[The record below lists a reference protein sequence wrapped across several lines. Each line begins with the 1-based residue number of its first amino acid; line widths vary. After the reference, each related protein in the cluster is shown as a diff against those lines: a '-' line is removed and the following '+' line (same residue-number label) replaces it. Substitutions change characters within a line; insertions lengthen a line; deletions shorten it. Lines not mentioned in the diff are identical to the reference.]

1 MNLVLSYVN
10 VIVVFVSTVRASAI
24 LRIPANVSLIEKFR
38 CRLRG
43 RQVRVILS
51 SDYNALK
58 CVLCAIYKGSLFRF
72 TTKWSNEIMRT
83 LQQSSIIEAAQ
94 LLMLFKQYHRVYS
107 LSVSTWHN
115 CSNSAGICLNITPI
129 RVVLF
134 DAFDRNI
141 ADEES
146 LIYDRKCSIPFVS
159 TGMAK
164 FFERF

>member
-1 MNLVLSYVN
+1 MRIILTNVL
-10 VIVVFVSTVRASAI
+10 R
-24 LRIPANVSLIEKFR
+24 IEKFR
-38 CRLRG
+38 CCLRG
-43 RQVRVILS
+43 RQARVIAS

-72 TTKWSNEIMRT
+72 TTKWSNKIMRT

-141 ADEES
+141 ANEQL
-146 LIYDRKCSIPFVS
+146 LIYNRKCCIPFVYTRMVLGFS
-159 TGMAK
+159 NDFK
-164 FFERF
+164 H